1 MALSDIDKQKIKDEE
16 EYRSE
21 IRSSL
26 LKPIGNKKSKLV
38 AALLALFLGGL
49 GIHKFY
55 LGRTV
60 WGVLYLL
67 FFWTLVP
74 AFIGFFEAIRYL
86 IMSDEGF
93 NSRYS

>member
-1 MALSDIDKQKIKDEE
+1 MALSDTDKQKIKDEE

-21 IRSSL
+21 IRSSF
-26 LKPIGNKKSKLV
+26 LKPMGNKKSKLV
-38 AALLALFLGGL
+38 AALLALFLGWL
-49 GIHKFY
+49 GFHKFY
-55 LGRTV
+55 LGRTG

-74 AFIGFFEAIRYL
+74 AFISFFEAIRYL
-86 IMSDEGF
+86 IMSDEEF